1 MLPSDR
7 SHCCPHPHDEGVY
20 GWEKRVGGW
29 ILSSRGGARHEH
41 CGGGLIEEKVR
52 EKCEREK
59 RGVEMD
65 ERSEQLRR
73 GKEKGIKI
81 DRVAAAVATAA
92 ISTA

>member
-1 MLPSDR
+1 M
-7 SHCCPHPHDEGVY
+7 
-20 GWEKRVGGW
+20 
-29 ILSSRGGARHEH
+29 
-41 CGGGLIEEKVR
+41 R

-65 ERSEQLRR
+65 KRSEQLRR